1 MRLLSIYRLVRYYH
15 QLVICIGDCKSF
27 QTLLFQLVQLN
38 GSQHSDDQ
46 QLIRLTGFVSRQT
59 TLLIPSRQVLSSRL
73 VTKLE
78 EAINKSENGRA
89 IHVKKDEV
97 FVKSICSIYTSTDR
111 DKTKIYYSNHVR
123 VRTMPHHWETLGKAK
138 AL

>member
-1 MRLLSIYRLVRYYH
+1 M
-15 QLVICIGDCKSF
+15 
-27 QTLLFQLVQLN
+27 VQLN

-111 DKTKIYYSNHVR
+111 DKTKIYYPNHVR